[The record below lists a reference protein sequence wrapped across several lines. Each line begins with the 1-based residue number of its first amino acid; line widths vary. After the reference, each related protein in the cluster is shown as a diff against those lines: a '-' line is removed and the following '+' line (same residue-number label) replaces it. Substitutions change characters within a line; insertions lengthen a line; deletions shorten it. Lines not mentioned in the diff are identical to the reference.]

1 MLLTPCKTQRLAQLG
16 GISPLVPRLP
26 QPLSR
31 DLTWNRIVPKN
42 EIARPQPLEELGSD
56 AATRIAHQREREEH

>member
-1 MLLTPCKTQRLAQLG
+1 MLLTPYEMQRLAQLG

-31 DLTWNRIVPKN
+31 DLTWNRIVSKN
-42 EIARPQPLEELGSD
+42 EIARP
-56 AATRIAHQREREEH
+56 